1 MKFDFRRAPAAIK
14 SHRALTPEQAEIIAN
29 YLEAHFPWL
38 LDEDADVSGA
48 DVVENLSSVHEVLR
62 LCAATSAKVR
72 CTAAIEAAR
81 KRNK

>member
-1 MKFDFRRAPAAIK
+1 MKSKLRRTPEAIK
-14 SHRALTPEQAEIIAN
+14 AHRSLTPELAEVIAS

-38 LDEDADVSGA
+38 LDENADVSGA

-62 LCAATSAKVR
+62 RCAATSAKVR
-72 CTAAIEAAR
+72 CAAAIEAAR

>member
-1 MKFDFRRAPAAIK
+1 MKFDFRRTPAAIK
-14 SHRALTPEQAEIIAN
+14 AHRALTPEQAEIIAN

-48 DVVENLSSVHEVLR
+48 DVIESLSSVHEVLR

-72 CTAAIEAAR
+72 CADAIETR
-81 KRNK
+81 KKKQ

>member
-1 MKFDFRRAPAAIK
+1 MKFKLRRTPAAIK
-14 SHRALTPEQAEIIAN
+14 AHRSLTPEQAEVIAD

-48 DVVENLSSVHEVLR
+48 DVVENLGSVHEVLR
-62 LCAATSAKVR
+62 QCAATSANVR
-72 CTAAIEAAR
+72 CAAAIEAAR